1 MSCRKSF
8 FIGFLVLAL
17 TASLLPA
24 QGKGECFVIKG
35 DNTRIKGQKLTSD
48 DQGNLTLDVDGKIQ
62 QNFKRGQYKYGCIPK
77 PQAVAELEKLFEAK
91 KYAEVTA
98 KAPAEFAKYKYLG
111 WSYTI
116 AALEAEAWL
125 AQGNVEKANKAYMEG
140 ARIAGENRDRLEETS
155 MRIFIARKEYDKV
168 ENLLKKKMLNA
179 DNQQAARAF
188 NLRGDIALAKG
199 DKKQAVLEYLKTL
212 MLFEGK
218 KVANERAEAKEKA
231 TKLLRE
237 LKDPRVD
244 KISGYEM

>member
-1 MSCRKSF
+1 MSGCKSF
-8 FIGFLVLAL
+8 IIGCLALVL
-17 TASLLPA
+17 TATLLPA
-24 QGKGECFVIKG
+24 QGKGDCFVIRG
-35 DNTRIKGQKLTSD
+35 DNTKVKGQKLTSD
-48 DQGNLTLDVDGKIQ
+48 EQGNLTLDVDGKIQ
-62 QNFKRGQYKYGCIPK
+62 QKFARGQYKYGCIPK

-91 KYAEVTA
+91 KFADVTA
-98 KAPAEFAKYKYLG
+98 KAPALFAKFKYLG

-116 AALEAEAWL
+116 AALEAESWL
-125 AQGNVEKANKAYMEG
+125 AQGNVEKANKAYADG

-218 KVANERAEAKEKA
+218 KVAAERSEAKEKA

-244 KISGYEM
+244 KISGYDI